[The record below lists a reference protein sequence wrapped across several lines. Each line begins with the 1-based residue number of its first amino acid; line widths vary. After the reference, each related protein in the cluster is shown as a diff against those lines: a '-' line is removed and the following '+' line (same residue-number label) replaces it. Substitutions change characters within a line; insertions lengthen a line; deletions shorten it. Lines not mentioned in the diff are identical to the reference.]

1 MYYTDLLRQR
11 IIPTREIP
19 LPGGGVGRRR
29 CDGYQWPCS
38 EEAAN
43 MPPVIPHPTDC
54 PPGYQITLSNYNQ
67 LYWGTDEVTDCGS
80 ITVQTGC
87 PSIQEGLVTQTA
99 EDELDLGRL

>member
-29 CDGYQWPCS
+29 CNGYQWPCS

-43 MPPVIPHPTDC
+43 MPPVWPHPTDC
-54 PPGYQITLSNYNQ
+54 APGYQISLTEYGYNNYFAPPI
-67 LYWGTDEVTDCGS
+67 DCGS
-80 ITVQTGC
+80 LTVQTGC
-87 PSIQEGLVTQTA
+87 PSLQEGDLGPYQYA
-99 EDELDLGRL
+99 LDLGRL